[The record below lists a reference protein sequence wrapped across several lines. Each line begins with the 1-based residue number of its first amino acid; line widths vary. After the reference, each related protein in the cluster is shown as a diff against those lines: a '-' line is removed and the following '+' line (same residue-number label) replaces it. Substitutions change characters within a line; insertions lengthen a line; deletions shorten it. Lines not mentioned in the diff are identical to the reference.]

1 MAAYY
6 KGDLNDNDIYYLELA
21 RITEEDLQTLDTD
34 LRKAYVVKQAMDMP
48 SSGQTKIIKS
58 DVTVEEAA
66 FLIEHM
72 EDYQGFNV
80 DFDWDSEYPFGTML
94 KSVLGHRDDLQAG
107 AAVGGS
113 GLLSGAGLFPQ

>member
-48 SSGQTKIIKS
+48 SSGQTKIIKKRC
-58 DVTVEEAA
+58 
-66 FLIEHM
+66 
-72 EDYQGFNV
+72 Y
-80 DFDWDSEYPFGTML
+80 
-94 KSVLGHRDDLQAG
+94 R
-107 AAVGGS
+107 GGS
-113 GLLSGAGLFPQ
+113 GVFNRTHGRISRL